1 MDLVVFDLETNGQT
15 LSPNTSFISA
25 LAAVRL
31 REGSLEEAG
40 RFETLIL
47 TPPPLSSGVD
57 KEALRNAPLVQ
68 DALKHFSDFVG
79 DAWLVGEHAPAEKMP
94 HLYEACFRY
103 GLPTR
108 EARVLDIHDL
118 ARQLWHD
125 DASSGFHELM
135 QRLRPEQEDPTG
147 SWLMKR
153 VLYQVQAVI
162 AMREAL
168 LSSTLTMTCE
178 GRLPKT

>member
-1 MDLVVFDLETNGQT
+1 MDLVVFDLDTNGQT

-31 REGSLEEAG
+31 RAGSLEELG

-79 DAWLVGEHAPAEKMP
+79 NAWLVSEYAPAEKMP

-108 EARVLDIHDL
+108 EVSVLDIHDL

-135 QRLRPEQEDPTG
+135 QRLRTEQEDPAG

-153 VLYQVQAVI
+153 VLYHVQAVT

-168 LSSTLTMTCE
+168 TTTTLAMTCT
-178 GRLPKT
+178 GRLPA